1 MNPKYSHI
9 IQSVQVNIP
18 FTMLVDDY
26 LDRFLEYQLNP
37 EIGLDATALDRF
49 SRADFQHVAKIL
61 QRQHPTITFHAPFM
75 DLSPGSSDP
84 EVRKLTRHRLQ
95 QALDLVSLFN
105 PLTVVCHPGYD
116 AKRYGFDQEEWIQ
129 RSLET
134 WSWLADELQAL
145 GSQLMLENV
154 FEHHPREI
162 RMLLENLDRQK
173 VGFCLDTGHATA
185 FSKTSLKVWIAE
197 MAPFL
202 RQIHWHDNNGLT
214 DDHMG
219 IGKGSIDFQPLL
231 AYLNANRN
239 APPIITLEPH
249 TEENLWD
256 SLEYLEK
263 VWPYQ

>member
-1 MNPKYSHI
+1 
-9 IQSVQVNIP
+9 
-18 FTMLVDDY
+18 
-26 LDRFLEYQLNP
+26 
-37 EIGLDATALDRF
+37 
-49 SRADFQHVAKIL
+49 
-61 QRQHPTITFHAPFM
+61 
-75 DLSPGSSDP
+75 
-84 EVRKLTRHRLQ
+84 
-95 QALDLVSLFN
+95 
-105 PLTVVCHPGYD
+105 
-116 AKRYGFDQEEWIQ
+116 
-129 RSLET
+129 
-134 WSWLADELQAL
+134 
-145 GSQLMLENV
+145 
-154 FEHHPREI
+154 
-162 RMLLENLDRQK
+162 

-256 SLEYLEK
+256 SLEYLEM